1 MINTRNLFNSIKKD
15 NINFF
20 TGVPDSVLKN
30 FTKLLSN
37 NHKNHLLAT
46 NEGSAISIGIGYHLS
61 TKKIPCIYMQNSGLS
76 NAINPLISI
85 AHKGIYSIP
94 MLLLV
99 GWRGS
104 PGINDEPQH
113 KIKGKITLNL
123 LKLLGIKYII
133 LNKDKDLIKLKK
145 LILYAKKNSCP
156 VACLIKKSTLK
167 KINKN
172 EKIKHP
178 ISNIFRKD
186 AIKLILQTIKKDTK
200 IISTTG
206 YTSRELYQ
214 IRKIENFKKGKDFY
228 MVGGMGHANS
238 VATGI
243 SLNNNNQ
250 VICLNGDGSLLMHF
264 GSLHTSGM
272 INRKNYK
279 HILLNNHSHESVGC
293 QKIDFKKV
301 NMEKLIKGFGYKK
314 FITINNLKELKKKM
328 KKFIKSRG
336 PSFAEVKIKT
346 GSLENLKR
354 PKNFIEIKKNF
365 LKKL

>member
-30 FTKLLSN
+30 FTRLLSN
-37 NHKNHLLAT
+37 KHKNHLLAT

-61 TKKIPCIYMQNSGLS
+61 TNKIPCIYMQNSGLS

-99 GWRGS
+99 GWRGC
-104 PGINDEPQH
+104 PGAYDEPQH

-123 LKLLGIKYII
+123 LRLLGVKYII
-133 LNKDKDLIKLKK
+133 LNNDKDLVKLRK

-156 VACLIKKSTLK
+156 VACLIKKSTLR
-167 KINKN
+167 KIN
-172 EKIKHP
+172 EKETINRP
-178 ISNIFRKD
+178 ISDILRKD
-186 AIKLILQTIKKDTK
+186 VIKLILQIINRGTK

-214 IRKIENFKKGKDFY
+214 LRKIENLKKGKDFY
-228 MVGGMGHANS
+228 MIGGMGHANS

-250 VICLNGDGSLLMHF
+250 VICLDGDGSLLMHF
-264 GSLHTSGM
+264 GSLHTSGL
-272 INRKNYK
+272 IDRKNYK
-279 HILLNNHSHESVGC
+279 HILLNNHSHESVGS

-301 NMEKLIKGFGYKK
+301 NMEKLIKGIGYNK
-314 FITINNLKELKKKM
+314 FIRINNLKELKKKM
-328 KKFIKSRG
+328 KKFLKSKG
-336 PSFAEVKIKT
+336 PAFAEVKIKT

-354 PKNFIEIKKNF
+354 PKNFIDIKKDF
-365 LKKL
+365 FKKS